1 MSQSL
6 LKVVMKAFIILQFGY
21 CPLVWMN
28 HSRTLNNRINRLHER
43 ALRLVYKDPSLSFE
57 QLLLKDNSVR
67 IHHRNLQVLVI
78 EMYKVKHNLAPAIMQ
93 DVFPESTNPYNTRQG
108 GDSFKTRNVKTVH
121 YGTET
126 LAHLGPRIWQ
136 QVPNKIK
143 HTT

>member
-1 MSQSL
+1 
-6 LKVVMKAFIILQFGY
+6 
-21 CPLVWMN
+21 
-28 HSRTLNNRINRLHER
+28 
-43 ALRLVYKDPSLSFE
+43 
-57 QLLLKDNSVR
+57 
-67 IHHRNLQVLVI
+67 
-78 EMYKVKHNLAPAIMQ
+78 MYKVKHNLAPAIMQ

-143 HTT
+143 HTTEFMEFKRLIKTWIPEKCPCRLCKTYVGNIGFI